1 MSAGT
6 DRSVGADG
14 ERPPAARELAAL
26 DYAML
31 AIDTLLDPDSADPA
45 QVDELEANATT
56 TYAALL
62 SLRGQIA
69 RGQR

>member
-1 MSAGT
+1 MPADT
-6 DRSVGADG
+6 DSPADTDG
-14 ERPPAARELAAL
+14 EPSTITRELAAL

-31 AIDTLLDPDSADPA
+31 AIDTLLDPDAAEAA
-45 QVDELEANATT
+45 QVDQLEANATKAF
-56 TYAALL
+56 AALL

>member
-1 MSAGT
+1 MPTDMAG
-6 DRSVGADG
+6 GANG
-14 ERPPAARELAAL
+14 ERSTTSGELAAL

-31 AIDTLLDPDSADPA
+31 AIDTLLDPDSADPSQA
-45 QVDELEANATT
+45 DELEANATT

-69 RGQR
+69 RGER